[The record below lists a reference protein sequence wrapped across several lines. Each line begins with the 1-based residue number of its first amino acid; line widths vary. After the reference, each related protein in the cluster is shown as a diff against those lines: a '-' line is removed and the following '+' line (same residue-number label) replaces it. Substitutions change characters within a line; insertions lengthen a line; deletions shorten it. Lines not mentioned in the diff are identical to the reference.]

1 MLVHPVCP
9 TTRVCCTN
17 SRAFPTRKTLNYC
30 TVQMSIVVLYIA
42 AHFWQFTRHRN
53 PTKHYK
59 NVNSHLVKADFPQ
72 RPMQTMR
79 LRTSH
84 ITFLMQCTKALQHIH
99 SVSINILPFMP
110 TVRNNTPMFFLI
122 QCIIEKNRGLG
133 GTDLLEKSAPMTF
146 WHLSPM
152 AHAPLFLIQRDT
164 TTDGLPF
171 FTGESFFYP
180 STKIVQC
187 IQHSFSEGKG
197 RGFFA

>member
-1 MLVHPVCP
+1 MYPPPALSSAYSRRGFLRIEYGFFGGNMPLNYALSSCMHCP
-9 TTRVCCTN
+9 NTRVCCTN
-17 SRAFPTRKTLNYC
+17 SRAFHTRKTLNYC

-146 WHLSPM
+146 
-152 AHAPLFLIQRDT
+152 
-164 TTDGLPF
+164 
-171 FTGESFFYP
+171 
-180 STKIVQC
+180 
-187 IQHSFSEGKG
+187 
-197 RGFFA
+197 